1 MKHDDILD
9 EDIEPIEFV
18 EKEGR
23 PLAITVICILGFIG
37 AAVSIPVIF
46 LVVPRQTIQIVPWF
60 SGYLLLSTLVG
71 LTCMIG
77 LWNMKKWA
85 VFAYVAFVLF
95 NQVMLM
101 NLGAWSVRSIIT
113 SAVVIGIAFYHFD
126 KMD

>member
-37 AAVSIPVIF
+37 AAIAIPVIF
-46 LVVPRQTIQIVPWF
+46 LVLPRQTIQIVPWY
-60 SGYLLLSTLVG
+60 SGYLVLSTLVG

-77 LWNMKKWA
+77 LWKMKKWA
-85 VFAYVAFVLF
+85 AFAYLAFVLL
-95 NQVMLM
+95 NQVILI
-101 NLGAWSVRSIIT
+101 NLGAWSIKSIIMP
-113 SAVVIGIAFYHFD
+113 AVVIGIAFYHFD